1 MVSFCMQISVGNIVE
16 TLLTGYV
23 AVVQMP
29 IEALQGWVQ
38 KKKKKKVNEQMK
50 WTNLLAITEMV
61 WPTKAVYR

>member
-1 MVSFCMQISVGNIVE
+1 MVSFCMQISVANRVE

-29 IEALQGWVQ
+29 IESLQGWVQ
-38 KKKKKKVNEQMK
+38 EKKKRVNEQMK

>member
-29 IEALQGWVQ
+29 IEALKGWVQ
-38 KKKKKKVNEQMK
+38 KKKKKRVNEQMK
-50 WTNLLAITEMV
+50 WTNWLAITEMV

>member
-29 IEALQGWVQ
+29 IEALKGWVQ
-38 KKKKKKVNEQMK
+38 KKKKKRVNEQMK

>member
-1 MVSFCMQISVGNIVE
+1 MVSFCMQISVGNRVE

-29 IEALQGWVQ
+29 IESLQGWVQ
-38 KKKKKKVNEQMK
+38 EKKKRVNEQMK